1 MRTPNPFVVCSCI
14 YAYCLEIAISP
25 KWCTHLVL
33 IAVKMHICMSSQQ
46 KDLVYA
52 LGQDVPK
59 LVYAFWTC
67 KPVICRNNL
76 NLPIWSSKLLKSKHG
91 AVGSP
96 DIAIMVR
103 YALELV
109 TFCTNTLISKGL

>member
-14 YAYCLEIAISP
+14 YAYCLEIEIRP

-52 LGQDVPK
+52 LGQDVHK

-67 KPVICRNNL
+67 KPVISVDQVVPEIPLTPPPQFNF
-76 NLPIWSSKLLKSKHG
+76 
-91 AVGSP
+91 SP
-96 DIAIMVR
+96 D
-103 YALELV
+103 LH
-109 TFCTNTLISKGL
+109 

>member
-25 KWCTHLVL
+25 KWCAHLVL
-33 IAVKMHICMSSQQ
+33 IAAKMHICMSSQQ

-67 KPVICRNNL
+67 KPVFLTARIL
-76 NLPIWSSKLLKSKHG
+76 SLHKDLLPLINESDSITLRHYF
-91 AVGSP
+91 VG
-96 DIAIMVR
+96 D
-103 YALELV
+103 
-109 TFCTNTLISKGL
+109 